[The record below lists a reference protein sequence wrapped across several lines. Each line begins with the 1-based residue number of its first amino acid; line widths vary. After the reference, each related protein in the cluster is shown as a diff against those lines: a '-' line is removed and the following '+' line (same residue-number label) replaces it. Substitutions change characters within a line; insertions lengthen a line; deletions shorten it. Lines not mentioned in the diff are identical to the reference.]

1 MRKELFKDVEGP
13 LTWIIRRVKTS
24 FDYVTFSTPESLEY
38 ILLYLES
45 KKPVQSF
52 DDQLFMNKWGNPL
65 TYKTFSQYFRDLN
78 IRCGFGIQG
87 RSIYFRSHNLRK
99 WFAQQLENT
108 TLGYMNTR
116 RLMGHQVYD
125 QTSRRYFKTNEEVL
139 YNLYLDNMNVV
150 SIFSN
155 LQVFNHT
162 SEEVKGLQEELKRRD
177 ERDQARDEE
186 MRQMRKD
193 LDRALQLKGMESDLN
208 NG

>member
-1 MRKELFKDVEGP
+1 MRVWHTGAFNL
-13 LTWIIRRVKTS
+13 
-24 FDYVTFSTPESLEY
+24 
-38 ILLYLES
+38 
-45 KKPVQSF
+45 
-52 DDQLFMNKWGNPL
+52 
-65 TYKTFSQYFRDLN
+65 
-78 IRCGFGIQG
+78 
-87 RSIYFRSHNLRK
+87 FRSHNLRK

-162 SEEVKGLQEELKRRD
+162 SEEVKELQEELKRRG
-177 ERDQARDEE
+177 ERDLARDEE
-186 MRQMRKD
+186 LRQMRKD
-193 LDRALQLKGMESDLN
+193 LDRSLQIKKMEENLTKE
-208 NG
+208 